1 MSEARLRRGVIG
13 WFASNPIAANLLF
26 LLIACAGLSTAFG
39 QRLVMEVFPDI
50 APDQIAIAVP
60 YPGASPAEVEQA
72 VILPIEEAIADLTGI
87 EAITASA
94 SEGAGALTVEVMAGF
109 DARKLYDD
117 IATRVNAI
125 PNLPLDSERPV
136 IELASRRS
144 EAISLAVYGD
154 VDLRLLQREAERVRE
169 ELLALPQISLVD
181 LAGARAYEIVAEL
194 DPDALVRHGLT
205 PGQVAEALRADSRD
219 IAGGSLKA
227 ERADLLVRVPARAR
241 SAEEYA
247 ALPILVHPDG
257 RVVRLGD
264 LARVREALAES
275 DTAVRFQG
283 HPAVLVKVYRTGTQN
298 VFDIAETVKRYQAER
313 AGELPPGISLGLWLD
328 NSAWLKQRLE
338 LLTRNALQSL
348 LLVLAILALFLGLRL
363 ACWVALGIPV
373 AFLGALALMPA
384 LGVSVNM
391 VSLFAF
397 ILVLGIVVDDAI
409 IVSEE
414 IHHRHLL
421 RERGLAAAVH
431 GARRVVVPVVFSVLT
446 TVAAFVPMAT
456 LPGTFGKVFYMIPAI
471 VIPVLLFSLVESL
484 WVLPGHLALHRD
496 LTTAPWRPW
505 AAVRG
510 GVDRGLRWLIRR
522 TYMPVLHLALRW
534 RWAAI
539 AAFVGGALLVVALLI
554 RGSIPVTFF
563 PRVEAD
569 FVTVTVTMP
578 AGSTLPVLEDAARRL
593 ERAAERLAEA
603 HPGTIRHAALG
614 AGTGLFPGGPGGPTR
629 TPANA
634 VTMMLELV
642 PAAERAVRSAELA
655 RAWRELIGDIP
666 GAVSLTASA
675 QLGRASKDIELELAH
690 PDLDQLRRAA
700 DRLRAELAAFPGV
713 SSIDDNLRPGKD
725 EIAVRLTDEGR
736 ARGLS
741 AADLGRQVRRALF
754 GDEVDRFARG
764 RDEVTV
770 YVRLPREHRQGLAD
784 LLALPIA
791 VPGGG
796 TLPLAEVAIL
806 ERTVGYAV
814 IRRSDGKRVVRVSA
828 ESDPAKLSAAAVID
842 EVLRQ
847 VAPRLA
853 AEFPGLEARVAGED
867 LQRRDQT
874 RALFTGFLAALA
886 AIFALIAIPLRS
898 AVQPLL
904 IMTTIPMGLVGAALA
919 HLLLGL
925 PLSMMS
931 LIGMVALSGVVVN
944 DGIVLLDAINRMRAH
959 GTGVALAAARAG
971 VRRFRPVLL
980 TTLTTAAG
988 LTPIILEPSPQAK
1001 FLAPCA
1007 VSLGFGV
1014 GFATF
1019 ITLLLLPASVLAL
1032 DDLRRAACWL
1042 LGRPAGR

>member
-26 LLIACAGLSTAFG
+26 ILIACAGLSTAFG

-72 VILPIEEAIADLTGI
+72 IILPIEEAISDLTGI
-87 EAITASA
+87 ETITASA
-94 SEGAGALTVEVMAGF
+94 SEGAGALTVEVSPGF

-125 PNLPLDSERPV
+125 PNLPADSERPV
-136 IELASRRS
+136 IELASRRG

-154 VDLRLLQREAERVRE
+154 VDRRVLQRVAEQVRE
-169 ELLALPQISLVD
+169 ELLALPEISLVE
-181 LAGARAYEIVAEL
+181 LAGNRGYEIVAEL
-194 DPDALVRHGLT
+194 DREALWRHGLSAAE
-205 PGQVAEALRADSRD
+205 VAEALRANSRD
-219 IAGGSLKA
+219 LAGGSLKA
-227 ERADLLVRVPARAR
+227 ERADLLLRVPARAR
-241 SAEEYA
+241 SAAAYA
-247 ALPILVHPDG
+247 ELPVLVHPDG
-257 RVVRLGD
+257 RSVRLGD
-264 LARVREALAES
+264 IATVREALSES

-283 HPAVLVKVYRTGTQN
+283 HPAVLVKVYRTGRQN
-298 VFDIAETVKRYQAER
+298 VFTITEVVKRYQAER
-313 AGELPPGISLGLWLD
+313 AGEMPAGVSLGLWLD

-363 ACWVALGIPV
+363 ALWVAMGIPV
-373 AFLGALALMPA
+373 AFLGAIALMPA

-414 IHHRHLL
+414 IYHRHQL
-421 RERGLAAAVH
+421 REGGLAAAVR
-431 GARRVVVPVVFSVLT
+431 GTRRVMVPVVFSVLT
-446 TVAAFVPMAT
+446 TVAAFVPMAV
-456 LPGTFGKVFYMIPAI
+456 LPGTFGKAFYMIPAI
-471 VIPVLLFSLVESL
+471 VIPVLLFSLIESL

-510 GVDRGLRWLIRR
+510 GVDRGLQWLLRR
-522 TYMPVLHLALRW
+522 AYMPVLHLALRW
-534 RWAAI
+534 RWAAS
-539 AAFVGGALLVVALLI
+539 ALFLAGAILVVAVVA
-554 RGSIPVTFF
+554 RGTLPITFF
-563 PRVEAD
+563 PRIEAD

-578 AGSTLPVLEDAARRL
+578 AGSTLPVLEAAVRRI
-593 ERAAERLAEA
+593 EQAAERLEA
-603 HPGTIRHAALG
+603 LHPNTIRHAAVG
-614 AGTGLFPGGPGGPTR
+614 VGTGLFPGGPGGPTR

-634 VTMMLELV
+634 ATMMLELA
-642 PAAERAVRSAELA
+642 PAGERGVRSAELA
-655 RAWRELIGDIP
+655 ERWRELIGDIP

-690 PDLDQLRRAA
+690 PDLERLRAAA
-700 DRLRAELAAFPGV
+700 DRLRGELASFPGV
-713 SSIDDNLRPGKD
+713 TDIDDNLRPGKD
-725 EIAVRLTDEGR
+725 EIAVQLNERGR
-736 ARGLS
+736 ALGLS
-741 AADLGRQVRRALF
+741 AAALGRQIRRAFF

-764 RDEVTV
+764 RDEVIV
-770 YVRLPREHRQGLAD
+770 YVRAPRAQRQSLAD
-784 LLALPIA
+784 LLALPISL
-791 VPGGG
+791 PQGGQV
-796 TLPLAEVAIL
+796 PLAEVASVQ
-806 ERTVGYAV
+806 RSVGYAV
-814 IRRSDGKRVVRVSA
+814 IRRADGARVVRVSA
-828 ESDPAKLSAAAVID
+828 NADPARVSAAVVI
-842 EVLRQ
+842 ETVLTQ
-847 VAPRLA
+847 TAPRLA
-853 AEFPGLEARVAGED
+853 EEFPGLSLRVAGED
-867 LQRRDQT
+867 RQRREQT
-874 RALFTGFLAALA
+874 QALFSGFLAALA

-898 AVQPLL
+898 VTQALL

-919 HLLLGL
+919 HLIIGM

-959 GTGVALAAARAG
+959 GAGLALACARAG

-980 TTLTTAAG
+980 TTLTTCAG
-988 LTPIILEPSPQAK
+988 LSPIILEPSPQAK

-1014 GFATF
+1014 GFATG
-1019 ITLLLLPASVLAL
+1019 ITLILLPALVLVVA
-1032 DDLRRAACWL
+1032 DLRRALRWAWS
-1042 LGRPAGR
+1042 RP